1 MTELINIV
9 DTDMKFNSNTVRI
22 IGTSEN
28 PLFVV
33 KDICNILGL
42 KNPTDVLRNIS
53 DRWKTL
59 ANVKSTSGIQ
69 NSLVVTE
76 AGLYKIIMRS
86 NKPIAEPFQEWVC
99 ETVLPSIRKTGEFK
113 IEEYKKKIESLEK
126 VIQTK
131 QKVIED
137 VVKESHTVSLSYK
150 HLLELHDNLR
160 KKKGYYKFKQGKCCY
175 IVSDSWRHKSY
186 YKVGESS
193 NINERLKTYRTSMPM
208 CRIEFLVYLEDNALL
223 EKNIKKTYE
232 DNLNPNNHEYVSG
245 VSLEDLISSFKT
257 SVNFH
262 KLKVTYEEELD
273 KYNNFYQ
280 EHTPKID
287 LEKVEDH
294 DTKEIILESL
304 EFNDTE
310 IQEAI
315 TKQEE
320 AEIEKS
326 VREEEQKKQA
336 TVILNTIMKCSICM
350 KEYKS
355 APFLRRHMI
364 SVHNQKIEPVSKQC
378 AICKK
383 EFSNVG
389 KLNRHMAT
397 VHEKSNIVKCDQCNK
412 FYNSKGA
419 LDSHIKNTHKK
430 EGVIKCELC
439 DKYIVNK
446 GNYDK
451 HMRNIH
457 ADSSIKCD
465 ICDKI
470 CNSKEYLAHHI
481 KYVHERAGKTICKI
495 CNGVFLTNGGY
506 RYHMGFVHKTVL
518 EN

>member
-1 MTELINIV
+1 MTDLVNII
-9 DTDMKFNSNTVRI
+9 DKNMKFNLKTVRVV
-22 IGTSEN
+22 GTSEK

-33 KDICNILGL
+33 KDICNILDI
-42 KNPTDVLRNIS
+42 KNTTDILRNIPEK
-53 DRWKTL
+53 WKSLT
-59 ANVKSTSGIQ
+59 NVKSISGIQ

-113 IEEYKKKIESLEK
+113 MEEYKKKIESLEK

-175 IVSDSWRHKSY
+175 IVSDSWRDKSY
-186 YKVGESS
+186 YKVGETC
-193 NINERLKTYRTSMPM
+193 NINERLKNYRTSMPM
-208 CRIEFLVYLEDNALL
+208 CRIEFLVYLEDNILL
-223 EKNIKKTYE
+223 EKSIKKTYE

-257 SVNFH
+257 SINFH
-262 KLKVTYEEELD
+262 KLKVTYEEKLD
-273 KYNNFYQ
+273 KYNNFYE

-287 LEKVEDH
+287 LENVEDE
-294 DTKEIILESL
+294 TKELILESL
-304 EFNDTE
+304 ESNEIE

-315 TKQEE
+315 SKKEE
-320 AEIEKS
+320 EEIEKS
-326 VREEEQKKQA
+326 ITEDEQKKQA
-336 TVILNTIMKCSICM
+336 SVILNTIMKCTICM

-355 APFLRRHMI
+355 APFLRRHMN
-364 SVHNQKIEPVSKQC
+364 SAHDQKIEPISKQC
-378 AICKK
+378 TICQKD
-383 EFSNVG
+383 FSNVG
-389 KLNRHMAT
+389 KLNRHIAT
-397 VHEKSNIVKCDQCNK
+397 VHEKSNIVKCKQCNK
-412 FYNSKGA
+412 SYNSKDA
-419 LDSHIKNTHKK
+419 LVSHIKNTHKK

-457 ADSSIKCD
+457 SDSSIKCD
-465 ICDKI
+465 ICNKI
-470 CNSKEYLAHHI
+470 CNSKEYLVQHI

-495 CNGVFLTNGGY
+495 CNGVFLTTGGY
-506 RYHMGFVHKTVL
+506 RYHMVFVHKTVI
-518 EN
+518 EK